1 MKLANRL
8 AVCTWSLQAKT
19 PELLLANLKV
29 IGIPQVQLALDP
41 IRSDPQT
48 WGKVADLLRQND
60 IQVVSGMLATVG
72 EDYTTMETIRKT
84 GGIVPDEHWEQNKRN
99 IKQIASIASDLRL
112 LLVTFHAGFLPHDER
127 DPGFAK
133 LTGRLR
139 EVADIFAEKKIG
151 LGLETGQETGETLAT
166 FLRKLDRGNVG
177 VNFDPA
183 NMILYNQGDPIAAL
197 RILAPYL
204 RQVHIKDAKR
214 TKKPGTW
221 GEEVVVGRGEV
232 DWKKFFAVLDEEK
245 FDGFCAIEREAGYQ
259 RIQDIK
265 SAKEFVERC
274 SPPEILQAKPKPK

>member
-8 AVCTWSLQAKT
+8 AVCSWSLQPKT
-19 PELLLANLKV
+19 PEQLLANLKT

-41 IRSDPQT
+41 IRSDPKT

-60 IQVVSGMLATVG
+60 IQIVSGMLATVG
-72 EDYTTMETIRKT
+72 EDYTTMETIRKS

-99 IKQIASIASDLRL
+99 IKQIATIASDLRL
-112 LLVTFHAGFLPHDER
+112 LLVTFHAGFLPHDEN

-133 LTGRLR
+133 LRDRLR

-183 NMILYNQGDPIAAL
+183 NMILYDQSDPIAAL
-197 RILAPYL
+197 GLLAPWL

-214 TKKPGTW
+214 TKKGGTW

-245 FDGFCAIEREAGYQ
+245 FDGYCCIEREAGNQ
-259 RIQDIK
+259 RVHDIR
-265 SAKEFVERC
+265 AAREFVEK
-274 SPPEILQAKPKPK
+274 IK